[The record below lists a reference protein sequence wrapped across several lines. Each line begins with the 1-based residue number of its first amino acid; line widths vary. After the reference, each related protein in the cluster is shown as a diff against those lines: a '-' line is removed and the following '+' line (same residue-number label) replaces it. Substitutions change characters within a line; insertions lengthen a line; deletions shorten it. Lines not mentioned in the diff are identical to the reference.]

1 FLCVKVKVQ
10 NVWLHLIREL
20 VSPPTGS
27 PSSTT
32 NEQTHTHRLNWQQ
45 RRTEERLNSVG
56 LTSATGPID
65 IGQAER
71 EARGAAR
78 AMSEDLFSVL
88 AAIGIM
94 ALVYR
99 WFTTSPAASS
109 NTNGSHSAGT
119 LTALQR
125 RAMSLPRA
133 QVDRLLTM
141 FPQLTEHEVRYA
153 LVVQR
158 GGVEAVAER
167 VLIRGGLEPP
177 PPNFFPRSTSP
188 PATPQTATA
197 TTEVGSGG
205 MTTGPRSQPSVPKAA
220 LSLITKLNLQAY
232 KEDQDGLFRENKD
245 WCWEECRKRLAQRQL
260 IPVSSSDDDH
270 SIGSSSSLNDRK
282 ARMVLESRW
291 KMLQKEKKGKGVAT
305 TN

>member
-1 FLCVKVKVQ
+1 
-10 NVWLHLIREL
+10 
-20 VSPPTGS
+20 
-27 PSSTT
+27 
-32 NEQTHTHRLNWQQ
+32 
-45 RRTEERLNSVG
+45 
-56 LTSATGPID
+56 
-65 IGQAER
+65 
-71 EARGAAR
+71 
-78 AMSEDLFSVL
+78 MSEDLFSVL

-99 WFTTSPAASS
+99 WLTTSPGAGS

-141 FPQLTEHEVRYA
+141 FPQLTENEVRYA

-177 PPNFFPRSTSP
+177 PPNFFPQNTSP
-188 PATPQTATA
+188 PATPQT
-197 TTEVGSGG
+197 TTEGGSGG
-205 MTTGPRSQPSVPKAA
+205 TTTGARAQPSVPKAVP
-220 LSLITKLNLQAY
+220 SLIAKLNLQAY
-232 KEDQDGLFRENKD
+232 KEDQDELFRDNKD
-245 WCWEECRKRLAQRQL
+245 WCWEECRKRLAQRLL
-260 IPVSSSDDDH
+260 IPVSSDDDH

-291 KMLQKEKKGKGVAT
+291 KMLQKEKKGKGVAA